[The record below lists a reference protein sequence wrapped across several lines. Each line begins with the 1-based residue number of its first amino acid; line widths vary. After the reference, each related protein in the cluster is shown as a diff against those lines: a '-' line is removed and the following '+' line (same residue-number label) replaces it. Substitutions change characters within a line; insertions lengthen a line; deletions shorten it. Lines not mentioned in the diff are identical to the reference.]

1 LICSQTRDTV
11 DFDTAA
17 ASPRDSTSVASMS
30 RVDSPRTNPAIT
42 NASSA
47 LVLVTPVPNSCEAN
61 RSVVPR
67 SFGRG
72 QEPGPLRWPLW
83 RRENGA
89 AFVRDTDRTVMPLSS
104 WIRMVLGTADR
115 NCRLLP

>member
-1 LICSQTRDTV
+1 MVS
-11 DFDTAA
+11 
-17 ASPRDSTSVASMS
+17 
-30 RVDSPRTNPAIT
+30 
-42 NASSA
+42 
-47 LVLVTPVPNSCEAN
+47 
-61 RSVVPR
+61 
-67 SFGRG
+67 G